1 MPRNKLSD
9 KVRKDKGIKVY
20 MSSEDLEYIDSQAQS
35 EGLNRSAWIR
45 RKLGLKKS
53 WYTEGPVQ

>member
-1 MPRNKLSD
+1 MGRNKLD
-9 KVRKDKGIKVY
+9 DRVRKDKHMVLLV
-20 MSSEDLEYIDSQAQS
+20 SSEDLEYIDNQARG